1 MINLLIVEDDE
12 QQRNIIET
20 IVDGD
25 NYQVVSSASVEEA
38 ILILK
43 SQPIDVIF
51 SDWKLGSLSGID
63 LLNFV
68 RKNYPHIG
76 FSIATAYGTITH
88 AVEAMGA
95 GADDYLAKPFQRQA
109 LLLSIE
115 KSLKANQLRRENS
128 QLNEALVQQNNLA
141 GIIGNANSM
150 AKVFE
155 RLKRVSHTNATV
167 LINGESGTG
176 KELAARALHELSSR
190 QGKFIAI
197 NCGAIPESL
206 AEAELF
212 GALKGSYTGAD
223 NDKEGKIQAAHQ
235 GTLFLDEIGELPL
248 SLQAKL
254 LRFLQ
259 EGTIVPVGSHQ
270 EIKPD
275 VRVVVATHRDLVE
288 MSQQGEF
295 REDLYYRLNVV
306 PLVMPPLRERRE
318 DIPKLISHFT
328 QKFAAQYNSPL
339 PTIEKGVLK
348 QLLDFH
354 WPGNVRELSNRVERF
369 ILLDDEQELINGMA
383 TAQNTQHQFTLPST
397 SINWEAFEKQCL
409 QDALRQNNGNKTKA
423 AKFLELG
430 YKAFLYRLEKH
441 GIA

>member
-20 IVDGD
+20 IIDDQIYKVTT
-25 NYQVVSSASVEEA
+25 SASVEEA

-43 SQPIDVIF
+43 KHPIDVIF
-51 SDWKLGSLSGID
+51 SDWKLGALSGID

-68 RKNYPHIG
+68 RKNFPHIG
-76 FSIATAYGTITH
+76 FSIATAYGTIAH
-88 AVEAMGA
+88 AVKAMEA

-115 KSLKANQLRRENS
+115 KSHKAHQLRSENT
-128 QLNEALVQQNNLA
+128 QLNEALVEQNNLA
-141 GIIGNANSM
+141 GIIGNAQCM
-150 AKVFE
+150 TQVFE

-176 KELAARALHELSSR
+176 KELAARALHQLSNR
-190 QGKFIAI
+190 TGKFIAI

-212 GALKGSYTGAD
+212 GAIKGAYTGAD
-223 NDKEGKIQAAHQ
+223 STKEGKIQAAHQ

-259 EGTIVPVGSHQ
+259 EGTVVPVGSH
-270 EIKPD
+270 EESKPD
-275 VRVVVATHRDLVE
+275 VRVVVATHRNLLE
-288 MSQQGEF
+288 MSENGEF

-306 PLVMPPLRERRE
+306 PLLMPPLRQRQE
-318 DIPKLISHFT
+318 DIPKLIGHF
-328 QKFAAQYNSPL
+328 
-339 PTIEKGVLK
+339 IEKFSKQYQCQPPELAKSTLK

-369 ILLDDEQELINGMA
+369 ILLDDENELVNGMSDK
-383 TAQNTQHQFTLPST
+383 NREMPFKLPST
-397 SINWEAFEKQCL
+397 GLNWEAFEKECL
-409 QDALRQNNGNKTKA
+409 QDALNQNNGNKTKA
-423 AKFLELG
+423 AKFLELS

-441 GIA
+441 GIG

>member
-20 IVDGD
+20 IVDNG
-25 NYQVVSSASVEEA
+25 NFQVSSSASVEEA

-43 SQPIDVIF
+43 AQPIDVIF
-51 SDWKLGSLSGID
+51 SDWKLGNLSGID

-76 FSIATAYGTITH
+76 FSIATAYGTIAH
-88 AVEAMGA
+88 AVEAMEA

-109 LLLSIE
+109 LLLSVD
-115 KSLKANQLRRENS
+115 KAVKAMQLRSENS
-128 QLNEALVQQNNLA
+128 QLNEALVEQNNLA
-141 GIIGNANSM
+141 GIIGNAPCM
-150 AKVFE
+150 AKVYE

-176 KELAARALHELSSR
+176 KELAARALHELSNRS
-190 QGKFIAI
+190 GKFIAI

-212 GALKGSYTGAD
+212 GAIKGAYTGAD
-223 NDKEGKIQAAHQ
+223 SDKEGKIQAADK

-248 SLQAKL
+248 TLQAKL

-259 EGTIVPVGSHQ
+259 EGTVVPVGSHS
-270 EIKPD
+270 ESKPD
-275 VRVVVATHRDLVE
+275 VRVVVATHRNLLE
-288 MSQQGEF
+288 MAEQGEF

-306 PLVMPPLRERRE
+306 PLVMPPLRERRD
-318 DIPKLISHFT
+318 DIPKLINHFLD
-328 QKFAAQYNSPL
+328 KFAKQYHSPFPEL
-339 PTIEKGVLK
+339 DKNVLK

-354 WPGNVRELSNRVERF
+354 WPGNVRDLSNRVERY
-369 ILLDDEQELINGMA
+369 ILLDDVNELINGMNHSNVE
-383 TAQNTQHQFTLPST
+383 QQSFTLPS
-397 SINWEAFEKQCL
+397 SGINWEEFEKQCL

-423 AKFLELG
+423 AKFLQLG

-441 GIA
+441 GIG

>member
-20 IVDGD
+20 IVDDD
-25 NYQVVSSASVEEA
+25 NFQVTSSASVEEA

-51 SDWKLGSLSGID
+51 SDWKLGNLSGID

-68 RKNYPHIG
+68 RKNHPHIG
-76 FSIATAYGTITH
+76 FSIATAYGTIAH
-88 AVEAMGA
+88 AVEAMEA

-109 LLLSIE
+109 LLLSVD
-115 KSLKANQLRRENS
+115 KAVKAMQLRSENN
-128 QLNEALVQQNNLA
+128 QLNEALVEQNNLA
-141 GIIGNANSM
+141 GIIGHAPCM
-150 AKVFE
+150 TKVYE

-176 KELAARALHELSSR
+176 KELAARALHELSNR
-190 QGKFIAI
+190 RGKFIAI

-212 GALKGSYTGAD
+212 GAIKGAYTGAD
-223 NDKEGKIQAAHQ
+223 SDKEGKIQAADK

-259 EGTIVPVGSHQ
+259 EGTVVPVGSHN
-270 EIKPD
+270 ESKPD
-275 VRVVVATHRDLVE
+275 VRVVVATHRNLLE
-288 MSQQGEF
+288 MAEQGNF

-318 DIPKLISHFT
+318 DIPKLITHFLN
-328 QKFAAQYNSPL
+328 KFAKQYHSSL
-339 PTIEKGVLK
+339 PELDKNVLK

-354 WPGNVRELSNRVERF
+354 WPGNVRELSNRVERY
-369 ILLDDEQELINGMA
+369 ILLDDVNELINGIN
-383 TAQNTQHQFTLPST
+383 QSDVEQQSFTLPS
-397 SINWEAFEKQCL
+397 SGINWEEFEKQCL
-409 QDALRQNNGNKTKA
+409 QDALRQNSGNKTKA
-423 AKFLELG
+423 AKFLQLG

-441 GIA
+441 GIG

>member
-20 IVDGD
+20 IVDNG
-25 NYQVVSSASVEEA
+25 NFQVTSSASVEEA
-38 ILILK
+38 IVILK

-51 SDWKLGSLSGID
+51 SDWKLGNLSGID

-76 FSIATAYGTITH
+76 FSIATAYGTIAH
-88 AVEAMGA
+88 AVEAMEA

-109 LLLSIE
+109 LLLSVD
-115 KSLKANQLRRENS
+115 KAVKAMQLRSENS
-128 QLNEALVQQNNLA
+128 QLNEALVEQNNLA
-141 GIIGNANSM
+141 GIIGNAPCM
-150 AKVFE
+150 AKVYE

-176 KELAARALHELSSR
+176 KELAARALHELSNR
-190 QGKFIAI
+190 NGKFIAI

-212 GALKGSYTGAD
+212 GAIKGAYTGAD
-223 NDKEGKIQAAHQ
+223 SDKEGKIQAADK

-248 SLQAKL
+248 TLQAKL

-259 EGTIVPVGSHQ
+259 EGTVVPVGSHS
-270 EIKPD
+270 ESKPD
-275 VRVVVATHRDLVE
+275 VRVVVATHRNLLE
-288 MSQQGEF
+288 MAEQGEF

-318 DIPKLISHFT
+318 DIPKLINHFLD
-328 QKFAAQYNSPL
+328 KFAKQYHSPL
-339 PTIEKGVLK
+339 PELDKSVLK

-354 WPGNVRELSNRVERF
+354 WPGNVRELSNRVERY
-369 ILLDDEQELINGMA
+369 ILLDDVNELINGMN
-383 TAQNTQHQFTLPST
+383 QSSVEQQSFTLPS
-397 SINWEAFEKQCL
+397 SGINWEEFEKQCL

-423 AKFLELG
+423 AKFLQLG

-441 GIA
+441 GIG

>member
-20 IVDGD
+20 IVDNG
-25 NYQVVSSASVEEA
+25 NFQVTSSASVEEA

-51 SDWKLGSLSGID
+51 SDWKLGNLSGID
-63 LLNFV
+63 LLNFI

-76 FSIATAYGTITH
+76 FSIATAYGTIAH
-88 AVEAMGA
+88 AVEAMEA

-109 LLLSIE
+109 LLLSVD
-115 KSLKANQLRRENS
+115 KAVKAMQLRSENS
-128 QLNEALVQQNNLA
+128 QLNEALVEQNNLA
-141 GIIGNANSM
+141 GIIGNAPCM
-150 AKVFE
+150 AKVYE

-176 KELAARALHELSSR
+176 KELAARALHELSNRS
-190 QGKFIAI
+190 GKFIAI

-212 GALKGSYTGAD
+212 GAIKGAYTGAD
-223 NDKEGKIQAAHQ
+223 SDKEGKIQAADK

-248 SLQAKL
+248 TLQAKL

-259 EGTIVPVGSHQ
+259 EGTVVPVGSHS
-270 EIKPD
+270 ESKPD
-275 VRVVVATHRDLVE
+275 VRVVVATHRNLME
-288 MSQQGEF
+288 MAEQGEF

-318 DIPKLISHFT
+318 DIPKLINHFLD
-328 QKFAAQYNSPL
+328 KFAKQYHSPL
-339 PTIEKGVLK
+339 PELDKNVLK

-354 WPGNVRELSNRVERF
+354 WPGNVRELSNRVERY
-369 ILLDDEQELINGMA
+369 ILLDDVNELINGMN
-383 TAQNTQHQFTLPST
+383 QSSVEQHSFTLPS
-397 SINWEAFEKQCL
+397 SGINWEEFEKQCL

-423 AKFLELG
+423 AKFLQLG

-441 GIA
+441 SIG